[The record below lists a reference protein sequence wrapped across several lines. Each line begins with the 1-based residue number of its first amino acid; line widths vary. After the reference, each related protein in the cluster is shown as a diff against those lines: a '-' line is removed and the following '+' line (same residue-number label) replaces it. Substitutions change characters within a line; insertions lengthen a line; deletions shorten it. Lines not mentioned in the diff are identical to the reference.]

1 MKVIEARGFGI
12 DKLAIVERPEP
23 KPGPHE
29 VLVRI
34 YACSLN
40 YRDLLI
46 LRGQYDPK
54 QRFPLV
60 LLCDGAGEVVEVGA
74 EVARVKRGDRVAAI
88 FMQRWISGELNDD
101 VTRSA
106 LGGGIDGVGAEYLT
120 LHEDGLVHV
129 PEHLSLE
136 EAATLPC
143 AAVTAWNALFES
155 GCVKFGDTVLTLG
168 SGGVSVFALQFAR
181 LAGARVIVTSS
192 SDEKLERLKQLGGS
206 DGVNYK
212 RTPEWS
218 ECVHGVDHVIE
229 VGGAGTFSQ
238 SLRAVRRGGTIS
250 LIGVLAGFGDV
261 NPLLVLMKGVHVNGI
276 YVGSREMFE
285 RMNRAI
291 AVAKLRPV
299 IDRVFS
305 MDEIREALR
314 YMESGSHFGKIV
326 VRLAQ
331 AHG

>member
-1 MKVIEARGFGI
+1 VKVIEARGFGI

-23 KPGPHE
+23 TPGPHE

-34 YACSLN
+34 RACSLN

-54 QRFPLV
+54 QRFPVV
-60 LLCDGAGEVVEVGA
+60 LLCDGAGEVVQVG
-74 EVARVKRGDRVAAI
+74 EGVTRVKTSDRVAAI
-88 FMQRWISGELNDD
+88 FMQRWISGELTDG

-106 LGGGIDGVGAEYLT
+106 LGGGIDGVGAEYVT

-129 PEHLSLE
+129 PEHLSFE

-155 GCVKFGDTVLTLG
+155 GRVRFGDTVLVLG
-168 SGGVSVFALQFAR
+168 SGGVSLFALQFAK
-181 LAGARVIVTSS
+181 LAGARVIATSS
-192 SDEKLERLKQLGGS
+192 SDAKLERLKQLGASEGI
-206 DGVNYK
+206 NYK
-212 RTPEWS
+212 TTPEWG
-218 ECVHGVDHVIE
+218 VRAQNVDHVIE

-250 LIGVLAGFGDV
+250 LIGVLAGFGEV
-261 NPLLVLMKGVHVNGI
+261 NPLPILMKGIHANGI

-291 AVAKLRPV
+291 TVAKLQPV

-305 MDEIREALR
+305 MDEISEALR

-326 VRLAQ
+326 VRMS
-331 AHG
+331 G

>member
-23 KPGPHE
+23 TPGPHE

-34 YACSLN
+34 RACSLN

-46 LRGQYDPK
+46 LRGEYDPK

-74 EVARVKRGDRVAAI
+74 EVTRVKRGDRVATI
-88 FMQRWISGELNDD
+88 FMQQWISGELTDD

-106 LGGGIDGVGAEYLT
+106 LGGGIDGVAAEYVT

-129 PEHLSLE
+129 PEHLSFE

-155 GCVKFGDTVLTLG
+155 GRVKFGDTVLVLG
-168 SGGVSVFALQFAR
+168 SGGVSLFALQFAR
-181 LAGARVIVTSS
+181 LAGARVIATSS
-192 SDEKLERLKQLGGS
+192 SDAKLERLKQLGAS
-206 DGVNYK
+206 ECINYK
-212 RTPEWS
+212 TTPEW
-218 ECVHGVDHVIE
+218 GARAQNVDHVIE

-261 NPLLVLMKGVHVNGI
+261 NPLPVLMKGVRVNGI

-291 AVAKLRPV
+291 TVAKLQPV

-305 MDEIREALR
+305 MDEIGEALR
-314 YMESGSHFGKIV
+314 YMESGSHFGKVV
-326 VRLAQ
+326 VRLTD
-331 AHG
+331 